1 MNKRAEFNNSAF
13 GVEKRRHA
21 IARMEIRL
29 ITNERS
35 QVRSSEVGCF
45 PTVNALCNT
54 LPRNVRMHMKRVGR
68 YADILYRYM
77 AERNIE
83 NVRDKMGEEFV
94 RYSEEI
100 FSLHDIGRHFIP
112 FEILN
117 KVGGLSEE
125 EKQIIK
131 DHTINARK
139 AMKGI
144 YIQPFPDEI
153 MEQWQEIAVYHHERF
168 DGEGYPEGK
177 KGEEIPIGARIC
189 AIADTYDGIVSWK
202 PYKKKQTTREEAVH
216 IIEEEA
222 GGQFQPE
229 LVGIFKK
236 CIDRF

>member
-1 MNKRAEFNNSAF
+1 M
-13 GVEKRRHA
+13 
-21 IARMEIRL
+21 
-29 ITNERS
+29 ITTERS
-35 QVRSSEVGCF
+35 LVKSSETGCF
-45 PTVNALCNT
+45 PTLDALCST
-54 LPRNVRMHMKRVGR
+54 LPRNVRIHMKRVGK
-68 YADILYRYM
+68 YADILFRYM
-77 AERNIE
+77 AENGIGNLRE
-83 NVRDKMGEEFV
+83 QMGEDFG

-131 DHTINARK
+131 DHTVNARR

-144 YIQPFPDEI
+144 YIQPFPDKV
-153 MEQWQEIAVYHHERF
+153 MEQWENIAVYHHERF
-168 DGEGYPEGK
+168 DGGGYPEGK
-177 KGEEIPIGARIC
+177 KGEEIPVGARIC

-216 IIEEEA
+216 IIEGEA

>member
-1 MNKRAEFNNSAF
+1 M
-13 GVEKRRHA
+13 
-21 IARMEIRL
+21 

-35 QVRSSEVGCF
+35 QIKGAEIGCF
-45 PTVNALCNT
+45 PTLDALCST

-68 YADILYRYM
+68 YADVIYRYM
-77 AERNIE
+77 LANNIGDLE
-83 NVRDKMGEEFV
+83 EHMGIEY
-94 RYSEEI
+94 RQYSEEI
-100 FSLHDIGRHFIP
+100 FALHDIGRHFIP

-117 KVGGLSEE
+117 KVGGLSEK

-131 DHTINARK
+131 DHTVNARK
-139 AMKGI
+139 AIGSI

-153 MEQWQEIAVYHHERF
+153 MKQWESIAVYHHERF

-202 PYKKKQTTREEAVH
+202 PYKKKQTSKEEAVC
-216 IIEEEA
+216 IIEKEA

-229 LVGIFKK
+229 LVKIFKA
-236 CIDRF
+236 CTDRF